1 MLQAIESSPKARWC
15 RKSEAVNEGTEM
27 QRWFARE
34 KSGGV
39 KFQTSFTEGSAPANR
54 RKSRRLLLIGSKIR
68 SNRALR
74 CRRGILE
81 SEALGCTCG
90 PRSVRQWVSSD
101 VAPEDVEESWTGL
114 SGRASGTSAG
124 RTEQRT
130 VFPQRQAG
138 AVLIWRLTDADRRQG
153 IKSGHVVFYVVRMC
167 SRVWA

>member
-1 MLQAIESSPKARWC
+1 VLQAIESSPKARWC

-54 RKSRRLLLIGSKIR
+54 RKCHRLLLIGSKIR

-74 CRRGILE
+74 CRRGFLE

-90 PRSVRQWVSSD
+90 PRSVRPATSHRRTLRSHGQDS
-101 VAPEDVEESWTGL
+101 

-130 VFPQRQAG
+130 EFPQRQAG
-138 AVLIWRLTDADRRQG
+138 AVVVWRLTDADRRQG
-153 IKSGHVVFYVVRMC
+153 IKSGHVVFYEVRMC